1 MENNKTT
8 TLVKTEAN
16 RKNALKSTGPKTLE
30 GKSIIRW
37 NALKHGLLS
46 KEITI
51 KAGDG
56 KESKAEFKV
65 LLSELRED
73 LQPEVSSKRCWLRRL
88 LSVTGGSDG
97 CSGAKPERYAGCFSD
112 MQSKSEKGTKISS
125 WKLKSTAFAFLPKRQ
140 WTKFCDMKLR

>member
-88 LSVTGGSDG
+88 LSVTGGSGG
-97 CSGAKPERYAGCFSD
+97 CSGAKPERYARSWIVSVGGNSSSVRSRSTLKRNSCSLINI
-112 MQSKSEKGTKISS
+112 KITS
-125 WKLKSTAFAFLPKRQ
+125 
-140 WTKFCDMKLR
+140 